1 MCCVCM
7 ACADGCVCVCGRV
20 CVVVCGGVCGG
31 EDSCRGGVAKYQYIY
46 EQCGWDPA
54 TRDQQV
60 KVSFKFDDGSWMK

>member
-1 MCCVCM
+1 
-7 ACADGCVCVCGRV
+7 
-20 CVVVCGGVCGG
+20 VVCGGVCGG

>member
-1 MCCVCM
+1 MET
-7 ACADGCVCVCGRV
+7 DSLTQQQLKTDL
-20 CVVVCGGVCGG
+20 VVGV
-31 EDSCRGGVAKYQYIY
+31 DSCRGGVAKYQYIY